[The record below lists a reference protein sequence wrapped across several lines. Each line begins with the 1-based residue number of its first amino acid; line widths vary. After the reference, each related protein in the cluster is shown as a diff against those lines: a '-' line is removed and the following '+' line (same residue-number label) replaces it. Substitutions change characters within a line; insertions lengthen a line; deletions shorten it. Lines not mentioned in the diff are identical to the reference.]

1 MHLRSLEQARSWC
14 HAELAVLSA
23 AVSCAAS
30 SGLATHA
37 RQLAWA
43 IEAIPDQWRRWQ
55 DQAAVGEIVLAAA
68 GQARDLTGQ
77 AYARRHL
84 GKALTVGGN
93 HQQAR
98 DHLQKALILFCRSVT
113 GSIRPTQRLA
123 LTLSLIILDE
133 PTRSLAR
140 GWHALQLY
148 QAVGDSTR
156 QAAALNYMGT
166 WPTPCSGD
174 TSAAWPPASRHSNLL
189 TTPMTRTSGSCS
201 LRPWTASASVAE
213 VPAGVRRPAASG
225 RSLYFRMKI
234 WRQLVRAVRPT
245 RDLDGQDVGAQ
256 DAARGVGV

>member
-1 MHLRSLEQARSWC
+1 MATVAGPGRRRRDRAGSRRTSPRPDRPGLRPPPPGQGPHGRRQPPASPRSP
-14 HAELAVLSA
+14 AE
-23 AVSCAAS
+23 
-30 SGLATHA
+30 G
-37 RQLAWA
+37 
-43 IEAIPDQWRRWQ
+43 PD
-55 DQAAVGEIVLAAA
+55 
-68 GQARDLTGQ
+68 
-77 AYARRHL
+77 
-84 GKALTVGGN
+84 
-93 HQQAR
+93 
-98 DHLQKALILFCRSVT
+98 LFCRSVT